1 MKKLGNSRNI
11 SWEYL
16 LVEDRL
22 WLTTKTLLLSVVSS
36 GTLSNLAVLALLV
49 LGDFVDGVLL
59 ALVTGAVCLLSLR
72 ESDHNRYSSK
82 TTNGALLLRFFFH
95 RDVILMSS
103 Q

>member
-59 ALVTGAVCLLSLR
+59 ALVTGAVCLLSLG
-72 ESDHNRYSSK
+72 ESDHTCSCLDR
-82 TTNGALLLRFFFH
+82 A
-95 RDVILMSS
+95 
-103 Q
+103 